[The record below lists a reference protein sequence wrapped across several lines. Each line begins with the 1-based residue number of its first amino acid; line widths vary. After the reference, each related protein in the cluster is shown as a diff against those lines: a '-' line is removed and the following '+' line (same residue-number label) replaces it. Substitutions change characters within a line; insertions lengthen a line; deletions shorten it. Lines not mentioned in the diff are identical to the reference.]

1 MFVPSL
7 ELLKKSWNVPRNF
20 PDPEKVWKIEVKSWK
35 NGKKSWVFW
44 KLQVR
49 HKWYFFGF
57 GQISLHLACTSWKK
71 IYSRVFNI
79 SIDHLHVF
87 YNLESGKRNYS
98 FGKILE
104 KVLSFRSKICT
115 NPGIFMSPSGG
126 GTAIVRG
133 HPSQSTFI
141 SHLVECWS
149 SPGNGTCD
157 LLLSGQ
163 ALYQLS

>member
-1 MFVPSL
+1 
-7 ELLKKSWNVPRNF
+7 
-20 PDPEKVWKIEVKSWK
+20 
-35 NGKKSWVFW
+35 
-44 KLQVR
+44 
-49 HKWYFFGF
+49 
-57 GQISLHLACTSWKK
+57 
-71 IYSRVFNI
+71 
-79 SIDHLHVF
+79 
-87 YNLESGKRNYS
+87 
-98 FGKILE
+98 
-104 KVLSFRSKICT
+104 
-115 NPGIFMSPSGG
+115 MSPSGG

>member
-1 MFVPSL
+1 MYFITLSL
-7 ELLKKSWNVPRNF
+7 EKEIIAL
-20 PDPEKVWKIEVKSWK
+20 EK
-35 NGKKSWVFW
+35 FW
-44 KLQVR
+44 K
-49 HKWYFFGF
+49 
-57 GQISLHLACTSWKK
+57 
-71 IYSRVFNI
+71 
-79 SIDHLHVF
+79 
-87 YNLESGKRNYS
+87 
-98 FGKILE
+98 
-104 KVLSFRSKICT
+104 KVLSFRSKICK

-133 HPSQSTFI
+133 HPSQSTII